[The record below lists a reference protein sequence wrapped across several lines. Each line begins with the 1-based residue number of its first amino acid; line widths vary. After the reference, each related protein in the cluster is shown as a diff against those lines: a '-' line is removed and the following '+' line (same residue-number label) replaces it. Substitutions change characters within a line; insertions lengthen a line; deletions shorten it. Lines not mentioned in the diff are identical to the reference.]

1 MKNAMKKLMAFAL
14 VAVMLVGVLPF
25 GTSAAT
31 LSNGCDDEDPSACT
45 NDFPMHDSACACV
58 CDGTDDCYPAS
69 IGLKE
74 YHQDGCTGLAAL
86 LLAEEEA
93 AARLPNGCS
102 KDSKFPCP
110 NSYPNHDSECYMAC
124 DGSDNCYPGSLGK
137 WDDNCHASGCD
148 ALAAHKLEISK
159 SDEPIDDGVKCTNSY
174 DCKHTG
180 NLHVPGCP
188 MIPCSSDETCDHGG
202 WNHTEDCP
210 YACRNSEACHADY
223 HLDTCPK
230 AKKAE
235 DNTETEKP
243 GSNNTETEKPVAQ
256 YAYAY
261 IYVGNSNSAAKIYK
275 NEQAFSIG
283 AVVDK
288 FDTADVE
295 KHYAFDYYTLEG
307 SNAKETDDTDVV
319 QVGQTAHIYVKVTQS
334 KLNHNKVY
342 LQIFM
347 NNDFDVPA
355 KTINVTTMASENGLY
370 REGNVKDLILEYFS
384 AKNSEGIKIDGLYPS
399 TGSWV
404 AKFLEDIKVKNVSA
418 DQIIEMKEDDYVVFN
433 IMVTNAKLKSAST
446 ADSSNPKTADNIYA
460 VVTIMT
466 ASAAALAVAFY
477 LNKKRAF

>member
-25 GTSAAT
+25 GAFAAECTGTETSAPT
-31 LSNGCDDEDPSACT
+31 C
-45 NDFPMHDSACACV
+45 
-58 CDGTDDCYPAS
+58 
-69 IGLKE
+69 
-74 YHQDGCTGLAAL
+74 
-86 LLAEEEA
+86 A
-93 AARLPNGCS
+93 AAVGTHLKGC
-102 KDSKFPCP
+102 F
-110 NSYPNHDSECYMAC
+110 MAC
-124 DGSDNCYPGSLGK
+124 NGEESCYNATVL
-137 WDDNCHASGCD
+137 NITEHHASGCAGQA
-148 ALAAHKLEISK
+148 ALMAGLEYKDGAWVDPNAAPEPQPEPTPAPECDKSLECPAEVPNHKEGCLKVSK
-159 SDEPIDDGVKCTNSY
+159 SDVAIDDGKACTNSY
-174 DCKHTG
+174 ECPHRG
-180 NLHVPGCP
+180 NLHVAGCP

-243 GSNNTETEKPVAQ
+243 GSNNTETEKPAAQ